1 MANLDLQLKEI
12 LLKYKFID
20 ANIIME
26 RNELINNEKLHNEVC
41 NILGN
46 IWQKQSLTQP
56 IVCAT
61 LSGNEKIC
69 SMIDSKMEVLG
80 ESPYW
85 LLSKAQLKVNQ
96 QRDSI
101 DLLLCELVKVV
112 VENEENTKTYEIKK
126 YNDEYANVKSFTS
139 ALLGALIV
147 NIIFMYLKF

>member
-96 QRDSI
+96 QRDNI
-101 DLLLCELVKVV
+101 DLLLCELLKIILENKEQ
-112 VENEENTKTYEIKK
+112 VEQKKTHI
-126 YNDEYANVKSFTS
+126 EYQTLKSFLGAS
-139 ALLGALIV
+139 LGALLV
-147 NIIFMYLKF
+147 NILYNYSKF